1 MSAEE
6 EEIIDEEVQT
16 PIQSVEDQLTPENAK
31 PTKLNKNGKP
41 RKILSPEAL
50 EKLRLAREK
59 ANAIR
64 KESYTKKLE
73 EKVEKLKSVKPNEG
87 GQEIQEEIPEEKVI
101 KPKGK
106 KKTKIII
113 EQSSDDSD
121 EFEDNKNVI
130 FVKRASRKKK
140 EVPVVPEPQLQ
151 MELPPPEPPIRPPP
165 RQLTPQELALKNQYN
180 NMFSGGFMNK
190 RNYY

>member
-6 EEIIDEEVQT
+6 EEI
-16 PIQSVEDQLTPENAK
+16 PVEPTDVLSPENAK

-41 RKILSPEAL
+41 RKVLSPEAL

-73 EKVEKLKSVKPNEG
+73 DKVEKLKAPKTLEK
-87 GQEIQEEIPEEKVI
+87 EIKEEVEEEIPEKEIVKAP

-106 KKTKIII
+106 KKTKIIV

-121 EFEDNKNVI
+121 EFEPNDNVV
-130 FVKRASRKKK
+130 FVKRVSRKKK
-140 EVPVVPEPQLQ
+140 EVPVVPVVPEPQLQ
-151 MELPPPEPPIRPPP
+151 MELPPPEPPTRPPP